1 MYVTSSTTANPVTLP
16 PNIGVLRVEATQA
29 KTFVIDAGDLKKYG
43 ENFIVEYLSPAY
55 PISFTRSDNGA
66 TVISSSNFPSGG
78 TYRCLWVNDMFKVS
92 KIGAEFRTFTQG
104 GATYNI
110 AEGVETH
117 YVNNPYQNS
126 SCTLPSAASWPGR
139 VIVIKNLMAKYTCQV
154 IGVSASDESI
164 IPARGAMTVKSDGTN
179 WNIISFYKRNVA
191 L

>member
-1 MYVTSSTTANPVTLP
+1 MY
-16 PNIGVLRVEATQA
+16 
-29 KTFVIDAGDLKKYG
+29 
-43 ENFIVEYLSPAY
+43 
-55 PISFTRSDNGA
+55 
-66 TVISSSNFPSGG
+66 
-78 TYRCLWVNDMFKVS
+78 KVS

-104 GATYNI
+104 GKTYSI
-110 AEGVETH
+110 SEGIETH
-117 YVNNPYQNS
+117 YVNNPYENS

-139 VIVIKNLMAKYTCQV
+139 VIVIKNLMSKYTVQV